1 MKRQIPI
8 RLAGLL
14 FLLTL
19 LAGSCKKEN
28 DPLVITYSPS
38 QPVANGSIQFTS
50 SQSGGNWQY
59 SWNFGD
65 GHTNST
71 NNPSTT
77 HTYTVAGTYNVQL
90 NIYVGGNPSGM
101 ATISVT
107 VQ

>member
-1 MKRQIPI
+1 MKLILPS
-8 RLAGLL
+8 RLLPALL
-14 FLLTL
+14 LPFFLLL
-19 LAGSCKKEN
+19 SCKKES

-38 QPVANGSIQFTS
+38 QPVANGSVQFTS

-77 HTYTVAGTYNVQL
+77 HTYAVAGTYNVQL

-101 ATISVT
+101 ASVSVT